1 MKPGRQRTWGF
12 RFSWSDGLAL
22 LCFAGGAV
30 GLWRMHSEL
39 WWLLLIVAGHFF
51 VFCNVFRIV
60 RPKELAWAALFL
72 VNSCAWFVSRRL
84 EWLPVFLTQL
94 PISILVIA
102 AEIRSPRYHGI
113 LAQRWNTNLGDYL
126 EGRIP

>member
-12 RFSWSDGLAL
+12 RFSWSDGLTL

-30 GLWRMHSEL
+30 GLRRMHSEL

-60 RPKELAWAALFL
+60 RPRELAWAALFL
-72 VNSCAWFVSRRL
+72 VNVCAWFVFGRL
-84 EWLPVFLTQL
+84 EWLPVLLTQL
-94 PISILVIA
+94 PISVLVIG

>member
-1 MKPGRQRTWGF
+1 MNPARQRTWGL
-12 RFSWSDGLAL
+12 RFSGSDGLIL
-22 LCFAGGAV
+22 LCFTGGAT

-39 WWLLLIVAGHFF
+39 WWMLLIVAGHFF
-51 VFCNVFRIV
+51 VFCNVFRIT

-72 VNSCAWFVSRRL
+72 VNTCAWFVSGRL
-84 EWLPVFLTQL
+84 EWLPVLLTQL